1 MTGNEYQDLAARTI
15 NWEMGKYYMTF
26 HAMFGLASEVGE
38 IHGVVQKH
46 YQGHPIN
53 DRKVKEE
60 LGDLLWFA
68 AELCTAYDWKI
79 EDVMKDNIEK
89 LKKRYPDGF
98 SEERSV
104 HRDRYE

>member
-53 DRKVKEE
+53 DGKVKEE

-79 EDVMKDNIEK
+79 EDVMQENIEK